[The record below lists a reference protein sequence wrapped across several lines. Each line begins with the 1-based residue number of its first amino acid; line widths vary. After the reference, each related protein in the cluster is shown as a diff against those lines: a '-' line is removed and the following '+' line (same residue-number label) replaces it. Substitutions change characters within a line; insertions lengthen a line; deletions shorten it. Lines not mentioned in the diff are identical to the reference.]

1 MNYLTDNRRNALA
14 SEYVLGTLQ
23 GPARIRF
30 QRLLMQHS
38 NMRQTLWRWEGY
50 LNTLGA
56 SLPSQTPPPHVWENI
71 QTRLGF
77 AQTSPTT
84 EQTSTVVPFPQRS
97 TNTWQWLTGISA
109 AAAIVFA
116 VLLFSPTLF
125 VPQSSQYNQNAQ
137 LAVVQGEKAQA
148 LWLIEVNKNNIT
160 VQATNKFQPQQDKD
174 YELWVVAKDGRA
186 PVSLGLLPK
195 QGKLVLPRA
204 DIIGKVEIAAL
215 AVSLEPLGGSPN
227 GQPTTVLY
235 TADLIAI

>member
-38 NMRQTLWRWEGY
+38 TMRQTLWHWESH
-50 LNTLGA
+50 LNALGGA
-56 SLPSQTPPPHVWENI
+56 LPSQTPPPHVWENI
-71 QTRLGF
+71 QTQLGF
-77 AQTSPTT
+77 TQPLSTSERP
-84 EQTSTVVPFPQRS
+84 STVVPFPQRP

-160 VQATNKFQPQQDKD
+160 VQATAKFQPQQNKD
-174 YELWVVAKDGRA
+174 YELWIVAKDGRA
-186 PVSLGLLPK
+186 PISLGLLPK
-195 QGKLVLPRA
+195 QGKLTLPRA
-204 DIIGKVEIAAL
+204 DIIDKVEIAAL

-235 TADLIAI
+235 TADLIVI